1 MSSLSSSLN
10 VAVSAMNAQSSSV
23 SAISNN
29 LANSSTIG
37 YKTSNASFYSLVTG
51 TGSTSNFTGAGV
63 VASATQNVINQGVI
77 VGTQNVTDLAVDG
90 KGMFI
95 VTDRSGSNELY
106 YTRAGDFYPNADGD
120 LVNSN
125 NYYLQGY
132 PTDRNGVPLTNTG
145 NSGASLETI
154 NLAGATGA
162 AKATSEMSIQA
173 VLPAQATAG
182 DSTAVPPVAAY
193 TSSSDV
199 EIYDSLGVA
208 HTMTVKWTKMS
219 DTKWTMTL
227 YDPKLSSDMTGDAT
241 GAISSTTTGVTDV
254 PANAGPPATS
264 HGIAVDVEFTD
275 QGLLKTPSV
284 LALKITPDASNGTGA
299 AISEIALNLGTA
311 GKANGLSTY
320 SNEDSDGKPAVDLK
334 KVVQDGVT
342 YGTYYSNTISKAGLV
357 YANFTNGIS
366 YPIYQ
371 VPLAMFSNVNGLEAV
386 SGTAYSA
393 TVKSG
398 TPTYVTAGT
407 GGSGGVSSGSVES
420 STVDTAA
427 EFSKLIVSQQAYSAA
442 TQIISSNQEMF
453 QNLISAKR

>member
-63 VASATQNVINQGVI
+63 VASATQNVVNQGVI

-106 YTRAGDFYPNADGD
+106 YTRAGDFYPDANGD

-132 PTDRNGVPLTNTG
+132 PTDRNGVALTNTG

-162 AKATSEMSIQA
+162 AKATSKISIQA
-173 VLPAQATAG
+173 VLPAQATEGSA
-182 DSTAVPPVAAY
+182 TPPVAAY

-199 EIYDSLGVA
+199 ELYDSLGVA
-208 HTMTVKWTKMS
+208 HTITVKWTKKSNTEWEMDVS
-219 DTKWTMTL
+219 Q
-227 YDPKLSSDMTGDAT
+227 PKLSSDMSAGFSGKLTYGELGGTLGATPISVKFDTNGKLESPENLTLSVTDWKT
-241 GAISSTTTGVTDV
+241 GA
-254 PANAGPPATS
+254 
-264 HGIAVDVEFTD
+264 
-275 QGLLKTPSV
+275 TPS
-284 LALKITPDASNGTGA
+284 LTDTDPTKDTSITLS
-299 AISEIALNLGTA
+299 LGTA

-371 VPLAMFSNVNGLEAV
+371 VPLAMFANVNGLEAV

-442 TQIISSNQEMF
+442 TQIVSSNQEMF
-453 QNLISAKR
+453 QKLISAKR